1 MNKFII
7 WCVSIVTTVFMASC
21 DSDEDTYSF
30 IGDSLVARWD
40 LQDSF
45 PMLITHNYGLGGSG
59 LSYLQD
65 YAGRLKGDVVIVLS
79 GTNDYRKITSQ
90 EVADQ
95 YAAEY
100 VDALLDFGAK
110 RIYAISVL
118 PRDFKSDDDRSCGI
132 IMTLNAAIAK
142 QIEAA
147 GEGRIVWLDVYH
159 KFLNDKGKL
168 NLNLSYDGLH
178 LNPAGYEILTTE
190 LNHHIL

>member
-7 WCVSIVTTVFMASC
+7 WCIALVSAIGMASC

-30 IGDSLVARWD
+30 IGDSIVARWD
-40 LQDSF
+40 LQQSF
-45 PMLITHNYGLGGSG
+45 PTLITQNHGLSGSV
-59 LSYLQD
+59 LSYLQG

-79 GTNDYRKITSQ
+79 GTNDYRKITSP

-95 YAAEY
+95 YAADY
-100 VDALLDFGAK
+100 VEALLDFGAK
-110 RIYAISVL
+110 KIYAISVL
-118 PRDFKSDDDRSCGI
+118 PRDFKSDDDTTDGKI
-132 IMTLNAAIAK
+132 IMLNQAIAN
-142 QIEAA
+142 QIETA
-147 GEGRIVWLDVYH
+147 GEGRIVWVDVYP

-178 LNPAGYEILTTE
+178 LNPEGYEILTTE